1 MAEVALEGV
10 SKAFSGTVHAV
21 KDFSL
26 SIAHGEFAVLL
37 GPSGCGKTTCLR
49 LIAGLER
56 ADRGNVKIGG
66 RIVNDVPPQKRDVA
80 VVFQSYALY
89 PHMTVAQNMAFG
101 LKMHG
106 VPSSEIQTQVQE
118 SSRMLGLDDLLGR
131 YPSQLSGGQR
141 QRVALGRAI
150 VRHPAVF
157 LLDEPLS
164 NLDAQL
170 RAEMRV
176 ELLKLQ
182 HRLEGTF
189 VFVTHD
195 QVEAMTMA
203 STIGVMRNGV
213 LQQKG
218 TPRQI
223 YERPANMF
231 VAGFIGSPKMN
242 FIPGTLTVRGTE
254 IVVDTAAFA
263 GSLPARLP
271 GARSHGSDGRVILG
285 IRPEH
290 VTVIG
295 ATSGP
300 GSVEMT
306 VEVVEMLGGQQ
317 FVYGTIA
324 INQVLWVS
332 VDPKHRVAVGDRIR
346 LYLPPEAMHFFDPA
360 SGDRLDA

>member
-1 MAEVALEGV
+1 MAEVGLENV
-10 SKAFSGTVHAV
+10 SKSFSGSVQAV
-21 KDFSL
+21 RDLTLK
-26 SIAHGEFAVLL
+26 IPHGEFAVLL

-56 ADRGNVKIGG
+56 ADVGAITIGG
-66 RIVNDVPPQKRDVA
+66 KVVNDVPPQKRDVA

-101 LKMHG
+101 LRMRG
-106 VPSSEIQTQVQE
+106 VPSAEIQKQVIE
-118 SSRMLGLDDLLGR
+118 SSRMLGLEELLGR

-218 TPRQI
+218 TPREI
-223 YERPANMF
+223 YEKPSNMF
-231 VAGFIGSPKMN
+231 VAGFIGSPRMN
-242 FIPGTLTVRGTE
+242 FIPGVVSHRGVE
-254 IVVDTAAFA
+254 IGVSTDAF
-263 GSLPARLP
+263 SLVLPARLP
-271 GARSHGSDGRVILG
+271 GVQNLMVDGRVLLG

-290 VTVIG
+290 ILVNQG
-295 ATSGP
+295 GSG
-300 GSVEMT
+300 SSSIEMG

-317 FVYGTIA
+317 FIYGTIA
-324 INQVLWVS
+324 NNQVLWVS
-332 VDPKHRVAVGDRIR
+332 VDPKFRVSIGDR
-346 LYLPPEAMHFFDPA
+346 LKLSLPFDAMHFFDPA
-360 SGDRLDA
+360 NGGRLDN